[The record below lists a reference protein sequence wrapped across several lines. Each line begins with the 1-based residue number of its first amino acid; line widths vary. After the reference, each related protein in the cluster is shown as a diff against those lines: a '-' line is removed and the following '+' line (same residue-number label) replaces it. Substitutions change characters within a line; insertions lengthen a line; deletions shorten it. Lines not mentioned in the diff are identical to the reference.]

1 MNPNGGGFAATVL
14 PSERRAGYGAAP
26 PASRV
31 ATAIAT
37 RRALRPALD
46 PGALYGPSPRSGRR
60 AGAKPLPAQPHG
72 AHDPN
77 PTKQSLYGYRGLP
90 PQPTEHASRPRYDN
104 GSPSHTNAFAN
115 STTRTVNSAIRSPT
129 HTASSRQPHHQRPRH
144 GHRPRRK
151 HPGHAANSPSRPRY
165 VGLLEI
171 AHFPLKFADPLLL
184 SSRGTRPA
192 RHPPEP
198 ATPSGAATPRRPQ
211 PSGRSPASGKH
222 RPVLFEVIEHHL
234 HARSRS
240 QNDRVVLRHDQHP
253 SH

>member
-90 PQPTEHASRPRYDN
+90 TCRCGAVCDRDKACNASR
-104 GSPSHTNAFAN
+104 
-115 STTRTVNSAIRSPT
+115 
-129 HTASSRQPHHQRPRH
+129 
-144 GHRPRRK
+144 
-151 HPGHAANSPSRPRY
+151 
-165 VGLLEI
+165 
-171 AHFPLKFADPLLL
+171 
-184 SSRGTRPA
+184 
-192 RHPPEP
+192 
-198 ATPSGAATPRRPQ
+198 
-211 PSGRSPASGKH
+211 
-222 RPVLFEVIEHHL
+222 
-234 HARSRS
+234 
-240 QNDRVVLRHDQHP
+240 
-253 SH
+253 

>member
-90 PQPTEHASRPRYDN
+90 FTII
-104 GSPSHTNAFAN
+104 T
-115 STTRTVNSAIRSPT
+115 SPT
-129 HTASSRQPHHQRPRH
+129 PLQRQAFELLAVSHRH
-144 GHRPRRK
+144 G
-151 HPGHAANSPSRPRY
+151 Y
-165 VGLLEI
+165 
-171 AHFPLKFADPLLL
+171 
-184 SSRGTRPA
+184 T
-192 RHPPEP
+192 
-198 ATPSGAATPRRPQ
+198 
-211 PSGRSPASGKH
+211 
-222 RPVLFEVIEHHL
+222 
-234 HARSRS
+234 
-240 QNDRVVLRHDQHP
+240 
-253 SH
+253 